1 MIIIPAIDLYEGKA
15 VRLIKGDYRQMTV
28 YSENP
33 PELAERFA
41 QTGAEYLH
49 VVDLEGAKWGT
60 TPNLSL
66 IREIAQRKLLKLEVG
81 GGIRS
86 AQTVENYLRAGVERV
101 ILGTAALT
109 QPDFLKEMVKKW
121 GSHIAVGVDI
131 REGKVATHGWQQ
143 VSAMDGMEFC
153 RRLQE
158 IGVQTIICTDISRD
172 GMLGGANIG
181 LYRRLAEQLDLRI
194 IASGGVSSLMDIHRL
209 AELKLYG
216 AIVGKAVY
224 EGKLDLAE
232 AFACAKGESL

>member
-86 AQTVENYLRAGVERV
+86 AQTVENYLQAGVERV

-109 QPDFLKEMVKKW
+109 QPDFLKEMV
-121 GSHIAVGVDI
+121 II
-131 REGKVATHGWQQ
+131 RRK
-143 VSAMDGMEFC
+143 
-153 RRLQE
+153 
-158 IGVQTIICTDISRD
+158 
-172 GMLGGANIG
+172 
-181 LYRRLAEQLDLRI
+181 
-194 IASGGVSSLMDIHRL
+194 
-209 AELKLYG
+209 LK
-216 AIVGKAVY
+216 I
-224 EGKLDLAE
+224 
-232 AFACAKGESL
+232 

>member
-86 AQTVENYLRAGVERV
+86 AQTVENYLQAGVERV

-181 LYRRLAEQLDLRI
+181 LYRHLAEQLGLRI

>member
-86 AQTVENYLRAGVERV
+86 AQTVENYLQAGVERV

-181 LYRRLAEQLDLRI
+181 LYRRLAEQLGLRI